1 VGRKCVSIYQTAEW
15 RKILKL
21 GHFSYLG
28 IAGIIYLLCSESVQA
43 QGKEK
48 LVKINLNPE
57 YTVPKEGTKA
67 EVPITQIPQISDIQS
82 PHTSVKDWLAQQQ
95 NQVIFVTGVSLNAN
109 ENVLEVTLET
119 PTSDQLQTVVK
130 SEGNNF
136 IVDIPNAQLKLSSG
150 ELFRQEKPI
159 AGITDVVVTNQ
170 DANTIRVTVTGET
183 SLPKVELD
191 DSDKGL
197 IFVVAPVTT
206 STQQPPTPDAP
217 STNTTEQAEEPPI
230 ELVVT
235 GTRLEVPIED
245 TPQSIQVIP
254 RQVLED
260 RGVVRLDEFT
270 DNVSGVQRLTEG
282 TGPGSS
288 GFIIRGFSDE
298 YETLRNG
305 FRSQGGF
312 ARDLAN
318 IDRVEVLK
326 GPAAILYGSGFQ
338 SGTVNTITKKPLE
351 DPFYEIKATAG
362 SYAFYRGEIDLT
374 GPLTESRSLLYRL
387 NASYQNQGSF
397 RDFGRYAGTF
407 IAPALTWKLGD
418 RTTLNIDYENLTY
431 ESVDPGVFRADP
443 RFLNIRRSFFQGEPD
458 INLET
463 YTANSLTYEFE
474 HQFSDNW
481 QFKQTFNG
489 LWQQISS
496 RRASSRGLQD
506 DGETLNRQFT
516 TSNSQT
522 NNLSFRNEI
531 YGKFKTG
538 SIGHNLLFGVEYSH
552 LDYPGKAFSSP
563 IAPIN
568 IFNPVYGARP
578 TGELSLDY
586 FVTYGSDVLGIYVQ
600 DIIELLPNLKIAAGV
615 RFANVEGFYDDLDTN
630 TNINKISDSK
640 FSPRLGIV
648 YQPSDTTTLYA
659 SWSNAFIP
667 QVFGRNTSGEA
678 FKPVTSE
685 QYEVGIRQE
694 FFDRKLLANL
704 AIYQIT
710 RQNVATTDPN
720 SDDFFDRIQT
730 GEQRSRGIELDI
742 SGEISPGWRIIGT
755 YAYTDAI
762 VTKDNLIP
770 VGDRLGNVPYNS
782 ASLWTTYQIQKGN
795 LQGFGGGLGLVYVG
809 DRANGIPNEFT
820 VPSYLRT
827 DAALFYRSDRYNIS
841 LNFKNLFNVK
851 YFDTNDF
858 GSLNVQEPFTVIGS
872 FSYRF

>member
-1 VGRKCVSIYQTAEW
+1 M
-15 RKILKL
+15 KL

-28 IAGIIYLLCSESVQA
+28 IAGIICLLCSESVQA

-57 YTVPKEGTKA
+57 YTISQEGTKA
-67 EVPITQIPQISDIQS
+67 KVPITQIPQISDIQRS
-82 PHTSVKDWLAQQQ
+82 HTSVKDWLAQQQ
-95 NQVIFVTGVSLNAN
+95 NQVILVTGVSLNTS
-109 ENVLEVTLET
+109 ENSLEVTLET
-119 PTSDQLQTVVK
+119 PASDQLQTVVK

-150 ELFRQEKPI
+150 ELFRQENPT

-206 STQQPPTPDAP
+206 STQQPQIPDTQPTQP
-217 STNTTEQAEEPPI
+217 SAQDEQPI

-235 GTRLEVPIED
+235 GTRFEVPIQD
-245 TPQSIQVIP
+245 APQSIQVIP

-270 DNVSGVQRLTEG
+270 DNVSGIQRLTG
-282 TGPGSS
+282 GAGPGSS
-288 GFIIRGFSDE
+288 GFIIRGFADD

-305 FRSQGGF
+305 FRTQGGF

-351 DPFYEIKATAG
+351 VPLYELKATFG
-362 SYAFYRGEIDLT
+362 SYSFYRGEVDFT
-374 GPLTESRSLLYRL
+374 GPLTESGSLLYRL
-387 NASYQNQGSF
+387 NASYQNEGSF

-418 RTTLNIDYENLTY
+418 RTTLSVDYENLTY
-431 ESVDPGVFRADP
+431 ESVSAGTFRADP
-443 RFLNIRRSFFQGEPD
+443 RFLNVRRSFYQGEPD
-458 INLET
+458 LDLET
-463 YTANSLTYEFE
+463 YSANSLTYEFE
-474 HQFSDNW
+474 HRFSDNW
-481 QFKQTFNG
+481 QFKQTFNR
-489 LWQQISS
+489 LWQEISAT
-496 RRASSRGLQD
+496 RASIRALQA
-506 DGETLNRQFT
+506 DGETLNRQYT
-516 TSNSQT
+516 VSDSNT
-522 NNLSFRNEI
+522 NNLTFRNELF
-531 YGKFKTG
+531 GKFNTG
-538 SIGHNLLFGVEYSH
+538 SLRHNLLFGVEYSH
-552 LDYPGKAFSSP
+552 LDYPGKSFSTT
-563 IAPIN
+563 IDPIN
-568 IFNPVYGARP
+568 IFNPRYGARP

-586 FVTYGSDVLGIYVQ
+586 FETYGNDVVGIYVQ
-600 DIIELLPNLKIAAGV
+600 DLIEVLPNLKIAAGV
-615 RFANVEGFYDDLDTN
+615 RFDSSTGFYEDLQTN
-630 TNINKISDSK
+630 TIINEVSDSQ

-659 SWSNAFIP
+659 SWSNSFTP
-667 QVFGRNTSGEA
+667 QIFGRNSSGQP
-678 FKPVTSE
+678 FKPITSE
-685 QYEVGIRQE
+685 QLEVGIRQE
-694 FFDRKLLANL
+694 FFDRRLLAGL
-704 AIYQIT
+704 ALYQIT

-742 SGEISPGWRIIGT
+742 SGEISPGWRIIAT
-755 YAYTDAI
+755 YAYTDAV
-762 VTKDNLIP
+762 VTKDNVIP
-770 VGDRLGNVPYNS
+770 VGDRLGGVPYNS
-782 ASLWTTYQIQKGN
+782 ASLWTTYQVQDGN
-795 LQGFGGGLGLVYVG
+795 LQGLGGGLGLVYVG
-809 DRANGIPNEFT
+809 DRPDAIPNTFT

-827 DAALFYRSDRYNIS
+827 DAAVFYRREQFEAR
-841 LNFKNLFNVK
+841 LNFKNVFDVK
-851 YFDTNDF
+851 YFDSNNF
-858 GSLNVQEPFTVIGS
+858 GSLSVQEPFTVIGS